1 MKINAIDQLSLK
13 MINLKNGNEPQ
24 NPQEPVSASKPEMI
38 MNALNLQGMNNI
50 TFQGVKERVAQNG
63 VKVAHDTFN
72 SDALKK
78 LLLAAPVAIATVF
91 GTTSTTS
98 CSPEFLRE
106 VYGDNDTTITNITI
120 SVENTCNHDNSAII
134 AWLEKLYS
142 QNQISAEQR
151 AVYEAAMLELV
162 QAALN
167 GQITTNEYLAQLVAL
182 KKEMI
187 TLVAANNANGQKIL
201 ARLEDIEDLLA
212 NKLISPEAYQKM
224 IDDLW
229 NKLSGA
235 LDGISDG
242 ILKLIELAKLSYEQH
257 LISSQQAND
266 IKATLGA
273 FYNEYVAG
281 KTTQEEMLNNIF
293 NYMVLNDE
301 RQKLILEQLKANG
314 KTEAEAKAYLEKIL
328 AEVQDGKLSAAEAMG
343 KILAE
348 LGDINVSLDNIEMI
362 LKNISEQ
369 INKNHEDYMK
379 AKDELFTGMSSLI
392 KQGEV
397 DTEILHNLLGNHEKT
412 NSLLD
417 SEVKNTNAIIEILKD
432 DTKYNEFKELISN
445 LEPESIDYSK
455 FEEMFNVYGLSMSEA
470 IKMSADQLEAALKTY
485 MEQDL
490 AMDKEHSA
498 LLGEILA
505 NFGYL
510 ASRPGT
516 DMSGVEAAIKALQ
529 DAYQTGNKDILGALN
544 GIQNKLDEIDA
555 TIDKMYDSLGALS
568 NAVTTYH
575 ELYMENWNSTLEL
588 LASGNGTLK
597 SIKDEQNATNKKM
610 DALNGKIDGLDKSLQ
625 ELLDKGYGEF
635 PMAEF
640 IQYMDGY
647 GDQNIKNLRALFI
660 ELGMDQIDENTATL
674 AEYKT
679 LLQQIKSGINANG
692 ARLDAILAKLEAM
705 VLTPEQ
711 IKEILLEVAE
721 QHKCNCNCSG
731 GSHEGILDD
740 FENKVDGLV

>member
-1 MKINAIDQLSLK
+1 
-13 MINLKNGNEPQ
+13 
-24 NPQEPVSASKPEMI
+24 
-38 MNALNLQGMNNI
+38 
-50 TFQGVKERVAQNG
+50 
-63 VKVAHDTFN
+63 
-72 SDALKK
+72 
-78 LLLAAPVAIATVF
+78 
-91 GTTSTTS
+91 
-98 CSPEFLRE
+98 
-106 VYGDNDTTITNITI
+106 
-120 SVENTCNHDNSAII
+120 
-134 AWLEKLYS
+134 
-142 QNQISAEQR
+142 
-151 AVYEAAMLELV
+151 
-162 QAALN
+162 
-167 GQITTNEYLAQLVAL
+167 
-182 KKEMI
+182 
-187 TLVAANNANGQKIL
+187 
-201 ARLEDIEDLLA
+201 
-212 NKLISPEAYQKM
+212 M

-229 NKLSGA
+229 NKLGGA

-242 ILKLIELAKLSYEQH
+242 ILKLIELAKLSYEQDI
-257 LISSQQAND
+257 ISNAKAD
-266 IKATLGA
+266 EIKGAIGA
-273 FYNEYVAG
+273 FYNAYVAG
-281 KTTQEEMLNNIF
+281 QATEEETLGNIF
-293 NYMVLNDE
+293 NYLVSNE
-301 RQKLILEQLKANG
+301 ENQKLILEQLKANG
-314 KTEAEAKAYLEKIL
+314 ETEAKANAFLEKL
-328 AEVQDGKLSAAEAMG
+328 VVEVQDGRLSAAAAME

-379 AKDELFTGMSSLI
+379 AKEEIILGMNTLI

-575 ELYMENWNSTLEL
+575 ELYMENWDATLEL

-597 SIKDEQNATNKKM
+597 SIKDEQNATNKKL

-660 ELGMDQIDENTATL
+660 ELGMDQVDENTATL

-705 VLTPEQ
+705 GLTPEQ